1 MIQVERGQ
9 LLLPYPEMAM
19 DPYWLP
25 EVDQA
30 AREDLRKRL
39 MDIWSLEFFV
49 NRRED
54 ILDACEVS
62 QNDAYVFNQLVM
74 SQNRCSCMIVEC

>member
-1 MIQVERGQ
+1 MEQGQ

-25 EVDQA
+25 DVDQA

-62 QNDAYVFNQLVM
+62 QNDAYVF
-74 SQNRCSCMIVEC
+74 

>member
-62 QNDAYVFNQLVM
+62 QNDANVFN
-74 SQNRCSCMIVEC
+74 